1 MVVLASPRSAKNNP
15 YIDLLYEGVLGQG
28 IEVQDMSLE
37 NARSRCD
44 ICHVHWPD
52 LALSSKSMVG
62 SLNKVLRLLG
72 LLAWF
77 KLRWGAKVIWT
88 VHNLEPHDRTLP
100 LWWRRLFYKAWFQ
113 FVDGCIFMSEAS
125 RRAFEAKYQ
134 IKYPHTIIPHG
145 HYCDMY
151 ERVWLDQ
158 GLRERL
164 GIRSGDVVLGH
175 YGQIREY
182 KNVPYLMREFSKLE
196 GAHLKLIVA
205 GKVRQQDGSL
215 LEEIKQ
221 LAESDPRIH
230 FAPGFVSDEAM
241 KGLYE
246 LTHWA
251 VLPYRNI
258 LNSGSALLALSLGCP
273 VLVPDLPTMAELQSQ
288 LSPRFVQLIPRS
300 GLLSGLNLC
309 LDAAR
314 VRCERSDLSELDW
327 HVLSA
332 KLVEFYERIS
342 TVK

>member
-1 MVVLASPRSAKNNP
+1 MDILASPRSAKNNP
-15 YIDLLYEGVLGQG
+15 YIDLLYEGVGAQG
-28 IEVQDMSLE
+28 GEVRSMSLK

-52 LALSSKSMVG
+52 LALSSQSLVG
-62 SLNKVLRLLG
+62 SVSKVLRLFG
-72 LLAWF
+72 LLTWF
-77 KLRWGAKVIWT
+77 KLRWGAKVVWT
-88 VHNLEPHDRTLP
+88 VHNLEPHERTLP
-100 LWWRRLFYKAWFQ
+100 YWWRRLFYWIWLW

-125 RRAFEAKYQ
+125 RQAFEEKYQ
-134 IKYPHTIIPHG
+134 REYPHTIIPHG

-151 ERVWLDQ
+151 DRVSPES

-164 GIRSGDVVLGH
+164 RIRTGDVVFGH

-221 LAESDPRIH
+221 LAESDRRIH
-230 FAPGFVSDEAM
+230 FVPGFVSDEAM

-251 VLPYRNI
+251 VLPYRDI

-273 VLVPDLPTMAELQSQ
+273 VLVPDLPTMVELQSK
-288 LSPRFVQLIPRS
+288 LSPRFVKLIPRS

-309 LDAAR
+309 FDEER

-332 KLVEFYERIS
+332 KLVDFYELIS

>member
-1 MVVLASPRSAKNNP
+1 MIVLASPHTAKGNP
-15 YIDLLYEGVLGQG
+15 YIDLLYEGMSDLG
-28 IEVQDMSLE
+28 IEVKQLS
-37 NARSRCD
+37 ARSLRRPCD
-44 ICHVHWPD
+44 VCHVHWPD
-52 LALSSKSMVG
+52 LVLSGSSVAE
-62 SLNKVLRLLG
+62 SLNKAIRLLG
-72 LLAWF
+72 LLLWA
-77 KLRWGAKVIWT
+77 KLRWGAKVVWT
-88 VHNLEPHDRTLP
+88 VHNLKPHERTLP
-100 LWWRRLFYKAWFQ
+100 LWWRRLFYWTWLR

-125 RRAFEAKYQ
+125 RQAFEEKYR
-134 IKYPHTIIPHG
+134 IKFPYTIIPHG

-151 ERVWLDQ
+151 DRVSPES

-164 GIRSGDVVLGH
+164 RIRTGDVVFGH

-221 LAESDPRIH
+221 LAESDRRIH
-230 FAPGFVSDEAM
+230 FVPGFVSDEAM

-251 VLPYRNI
+251 VLPYRDI

-273 VLVPDLPTMAELQSQ
+273 VLVPDLPTMVELQSK
-288 LSPRFVQLIPRS
+288 LSPRFVKLIPRS

-309 LDAAR
+309 FDEER

-332 KLVEFYERIS
+332 KLVDFYELIS